1 MPKKADLEK
10 EIQFIEYFTEG
21 KFAGNATQSAIA
33 AGWNKD
39 KKPAQMGAYLRKKLS
54 AEIRKKN
61 EERISNTSGTAISVL
76 KDLLLSDQDSV
87 RLNTAKLILELGSFS
102 SQTINLNVDNT
113 HQKSDEELVSE
124 LNSLVKAIPSV
135 NTIGTNSL
143 NDLEEDIEQ
152 ENNNLEKKKQEIVK
166 H

>member
-1 MPKKADLEK
+1 MPKKADLDK
-10 EIQFIEYFTEG
+10 EIKFVEYFTEG
-21 KFAGNATQSAIA
+21 KYAGNATQSAIA
-33 AGWNKD
+33 AGWDKD

-61 EERISNTSGTAISVL
+61 EERIANTSGTAISVL
-76 KDLLLSDQDSV
+76 KDLLLSEQDSV

-124 LNSLVKAIPSV
+124 LNSLVKAIPGLNS
-135 NTIGTNSL
+135 IGTESL
-143 NDLEEDIEQ
+143 NTTDDEIEQ
-152 ENNNLEKKKQEIVK
+152 ENNKLSKKKQEIVK